1 MILIRISRYIDLRV
15 SLAFLDSRNNIWN
28 EENYFNKNLSCTRFL
43 RDQIQE
49 KISKLI
55 QRILTSRKSI
65 TINYLNPSTITK
77 IAK

>member
-1 MILIRISRYIDLRV
+1 MKKIILTKIYRV
-15 SLAFLDSRNNIWN
+15 SS
-28 EENYFNKNLSCTRFL
+28 RFL